1 MHFFTE
7 TRQRQYLKLKFIRDN
22 KIIFYNDLILNVI
35 NLEKYIENNL
45 IKTNFLSFYYF
56 KDWLIGFTMAE
67 GSFLIKSNL
76 DICFQLKQKH
86 NMELLNNI
94 VELLKTTRKVTTDKG
109 IYNQISVSSIQDIET
124 IIKFFSFSGNQSLL
138 GNKLISYNKWL
149 LSIQNSSRYN
159 KIWNKFISNENL

>member
-1 MHFFTE
+1 
-7 TRQRQYLKLKFIRDN
+7 
-22 KIIFYNDLILNVI
+22 
-35 NLEKYIENNL
+35 
-45 IKTNFLSFYYF
+45 
-56 KDWLIGFTMAE
+56 MAE

-138 GNKLISYNKWL
+138 GNKLISYNK
-149 LSIQNSSRYN
+149 
-159 KIWNKFISNENL
+159 

>member
-56 KDWLIGFTMAE
+56 KD
-67 GSFLIKSNL
+67 
-76 DICFQLKQKH
+76 
-86 NMELLNNI
+86 
-94 VELLKTTRKVTTDKG
+94 
-109 IYNQISVSSIQDIET
+109 
-124 IIKFFSFSGNQSLL
+124 
-138 GNKLISYNKWL
+138 
-149 LSIQNSSRYN
+149 
-159 KIWNKFISNENL
+159 